1 MQDSITSQLTIY
13 EELLILKNFSTA
25 TRSMY
30 LRTLKSFLR
39 FCKRKFPRD
48 PLSQDLARQYILVR
62 HKQGRSW
69 STINCDYSSLRKY
82 FKEVLEIDWF
92 LKKMPRP
99 KKGRS
104 LPQILSQQDVIKL
117 INCAATYKHQV
128 FICFVYVTGL
138 RLSEACNVTFADIDR
153 NRLQIRVRKGKG
165 AKDRYIQI
173 PETLIEILTSYYE
186 RMKPEN
192 YLFNGYSK
200 GERYCSSSGQWTM
213 RQAKKNAKL
222 SKQASV
228 HTLRHAYARQDPSRY
243 QLDNSIG
250 DLFRNHG
257 EEYISIYKPPINHIK
272 LIRAIRVCRTP
283 ALGGKRVICK
293 NCGHTKHIHLSCG
306 HSQCPLCQNV
316 KREIW
321 QQKLSDK
328 FLAVRM
334 ADHKKTDSRSK
345 KCWWLARHGVGAAH
359 VRLRYEIPYSRAC
372 LNYFWWLGC

>member
-1 MQDSITSQLTIY
+1 MEDSITSQLRAY

-39 FCKRKFPRD
+39 FCKRKYPND

-62 HKQGRSW
+62 HKQGCSW

-82 FKEVLEIDWF
+82 FKEVLEIEWF
-92 LKKMPRP
+92 LKKLPRP
-99 KKGRS
+99 KKGRT

-117 INCAATYKHQV
+117 INYAATYKHQV

-165 AKDRYIQI
+165 SKDRYIQI
-173 PETLIEILTSYYE
+173 PETLIKILTSYYE
-186 RMKPEN
+186 RMKPEG

-213 RQAKKNAKL
+213 KQARKNAKL

-228 HTLRHAYARQDPSRY
+228 HTLRHAYATHHLESGTDLVYLKQQLGHKHLRTTERY
-243 QLDNSIG
+243 
-250 DLFRNHG
+250 
-257 EEYISIYKPPINHIK
+257 
-272 LIRAIRVCRTP
+272 
-283 ALGGKRVICK
+283 
-293 NCGHTKHIHLSCG
+293 IHLCAQRKTYVN
-306 HSQCPLCQNV
+306 HP
-316 KREIW
+316 I
-321 QQKLSDK
+321 DK
-328 FLAVRM
+328 IHQDIRWITQSETSSGTTE
-334 ADHKKTDSRSK
+334 KNT
-345 KCWWLARHGVGAAH
+345 
-359 VRLRYEIPYSRAC
+359 
-372 LNYFWWLGC
+372 